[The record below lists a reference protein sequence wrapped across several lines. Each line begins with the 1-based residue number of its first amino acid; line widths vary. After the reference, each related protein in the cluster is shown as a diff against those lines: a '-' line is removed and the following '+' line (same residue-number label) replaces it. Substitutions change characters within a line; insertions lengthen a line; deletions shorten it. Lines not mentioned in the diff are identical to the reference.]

1 MDFIINESHLSLK
14 SMAITYYYLS
24 LICYNK
30 SNESKS
36 KLMMTYWRTNS
47 ENNKYWSVNLLFIM
61 EFY

>member
-30 SNESKS
+30 SNESNNKS
-36 KLMMTYWRTNS
+36 KRNIIL
-47 ENNKYWSVNLLFIM
+47 
-61 EFY
+61 